1 MGNVANVISSNLCSN
16 NHSPLEFNQWLY
28 WVKSENEICR
38 VAECHDA
45 PTDSDVESYYF
56 DKNRLIW
63 KYAKWDEAKLQP
75 IATSESPAMVLHL
88 DGKNSRLY

>member
-1 MGNVANVISSNLCSN
+1 MGNVANVISFNSCSN
-16 NHSPLEFNQWLY
+16 NYSPLEFNQWLY
-28 WVKSENEICR
+28 WVKGENEICR

-88 DGKNSRLY
+88 DGKNSRFY